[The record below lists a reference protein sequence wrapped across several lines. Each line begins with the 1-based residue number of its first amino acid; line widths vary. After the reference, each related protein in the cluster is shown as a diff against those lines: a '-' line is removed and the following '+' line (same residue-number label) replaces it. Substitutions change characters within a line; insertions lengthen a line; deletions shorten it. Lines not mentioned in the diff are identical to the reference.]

1 MLEYTND
8 HIRWDMKCYQMELKQ
23 IFLLKREV
31 NYDRFAGRGHFVRH
45 TCADAMDACTYPGTQ
60 MVHDTPEIVSFTR
73 QKILEAKN
81 DDGRVVVII
90 YK

>member
-1 MLEYTND
+1 MLSDGIEV
-8 HIRWDMKCYQMELKQ
+8 WKQ
-23 IFLLKREV
+23 VFLLKREV
-31 NYDRFAGRGHFVRH
+31 SCDCFAARGRFVRH

-60 MVHDTPEIVSFTR
+60 MVHDTPEIACFTR
-73 QKILEAKN
+73 QKILEAKD